1 MAAAVAALFA
11 VVDADAEDDDDDD
24 DDDDEEETG
33 AARLLLAAGTLLA
46 TLATFTPIAGLLEF
60 PASESLVAELML
72 AVDWE
77 VRLVDLPF
85 MVADAAV
92 VAGALAG
99 AFWSGGG

>member
-24 DDDDEEETG
+24 DDDEEETG
-33 AARLLLAAGTLLA
+33 ATRLLLAAGTLLA

>member
-24 DDDDEEETG
+24 DDDDEETG

>member
-24 DDDDEEETG
+24 DDDEETG